1 METAPIDPS
10 TPHSARV
17 WNYWL
22 QGKDN
27 YPADRA
33 VGEKLK
39 EMMPSAVISARAD
52 REFLE
57 RVVSHMVCDRKVTQF
72 LDVGTGLPTAN
83 NTHEVA
89 QAANPSSRIVYVDND
104 PLVLAHARALLT
116 STDEGSTDYLHADV
130 HDPEEILT
138 GARGTL
144 DLRQPVC
151 LMLLGVLNYVVEQDD
166 AVRIVRHLVE
176 PLASGSHVVV
186 GHPTG
191 EFDPEGMQ
199 KLLEL
204 WNDANPAPMRARN
217 RDEVTELLAGLEIL
231 EPGVVSCSRWR
242 PNQGTL
248 HAGRD
253 VSQLAAVARKP

>member
-1 METAPIDPS
+1 MHGNRSDRPQY
-10 TPHSARV
+10 PHSARV
-17 WNYWL
+17 WNHWL
-22 QGKDN
+22 RGKDN
-27 YPADRA
+27 YPADHA

-39 EMMPSAVISARAD
+39 EMMPSAVISARTD

-57 RVVSHMVCDRKVTQF
+57 RVVNHMVCVRKVTQS

-89 QAANPSSRIVYVDND
+89 QAANPSSRIVCVDND

-144 DLRQPVC
+144 
-151 LMLLGVLNYVVEQDD
+151 
-166 AVRIVRHLVE
+166 
-176 PLASGSHVVV
+176 
-186 GHPTG
+186 
-191 EFDPEGMQ
+191 
-199 KLLEL
+199 
-204 WNDANPAPMRARN
+204 
-217 RDEVTELLAGLEIL
+217 
-231 EPGVVSCSRWR
+231 
-242 PNQGTL
+242 